1 MAKIEVKNIVKA
13 YKGSSVIFDDL
24 NLIFNDKEFIVILG
38 PSGCGKSTLLRIIA
52 GLEEF
57 DSGEI
62 LMDGRNITNVSP
74 KDRDIAMVF
83 QNYALYPHKN
93 VYGNLEFGL
102 KMRGVN
108 KSIREQLINEAA
120 ETLGI
125 KELLHRRP
133 KQLSGGQRQRVA
145 LGRAIV
151 RQPELFLM
159 DEPLSNLDAK
169 LRVKMRAEIIELY
182 QKLNQTM
189 IYVTHDQTEAM
200 TMGSRILLL
209 NDGKVQQFDV
219 PDNLYNKPKNLFVAQ
234 FIGSPQM
241 NTFRLPIHDGKVI
254 LGKKQIQVPNNYSL
268 PEIYLGIRS
277 ENLSV
282 DYSETEFTIAFSE
295 NLGNERLVYLNNG
308 RNPTITVRD
317 YSDYRYSPGEKLGL
331 QIDTDKLHWFD
342 VKTEQ
347 RVN

>member
-241 NTFRLPIHDGKVI
+241 NTFCLPIHDGKVI